1 MSDKKTININ
11 PALFQFGSGKTR
23 KKKEHTKGPKEIKVK
38 NALTRPNKTTKGKVL
53 RYIREQQ
60 EKNFKEMFD
69 NSISKNAKLQGA
81 LKEPLVESPKSD
93 FEDSVNYLTS
103 IVEEEDKKKSNHLHN
118 NTTIRNRPIS
128 DSSFFESI
136 LSEHP
141 SVSNSLNDN
150 NVIYQSQNII
160 NEIVPSNNQVLTDFR
175 LNPRMVLPEP
185 KYGCLKNGKL
195 PTYRMMMNQTMKNN
209 RPYANNNNIS
219 IVNTSSSQ
227 NPAKSHS
234 AKSHSAKSHSAPSY
248 PAIVSSTPI
257 VSCPLFTDPLQ
268 GNTNPA
274 NIEERMKNEKLKN
287 MSEMKQLRELIKKKA
302 TVVPKNMKYLKQKK
316 TVKRTHYLG
325 KSKVHP
331 KVAVLVSNRT
341 LRKKITTQAQLLK
354 QVPIHDVKK
363 YLIKN
368 GFIKVGSVAPN
379 DVMRKMYESAVLV
392 GGEIQNHNSENLLY
406 NYLNAEPNTY

>member
-1 MSDKKTININ
+1 MSDRKTININ

-38 NALTRPNKTTKGKVL
+38 NALTKPNKTTKGKVL

-69 NSISKNAKLQGA
+69 NSISKNAKLESI

-93 FEDSVNYLTS
+93 FEDSVNYLKS
-103 IVEEEDKKKSNHLHN
+103 IVDEEEKKKSAHLH

-150 NVIYQSQNII
+150 NNII
-160 NEIVPSNNQVLTDFR
+160 NQISPNDNQVLADFR
-175 LNPRMVLPEP
+175 LKPRMVLPEP
-185 KYGCLKNGKL
+185 TYGCLKNGKL

-209 RPYANNNNIS
+209 RPYSNSNNNNNNIS
-219 IVNTSSSQ
+219 IVNTTPSSSTY
-227 NPAKSHS
+227 NPQ
-234 AKSHSAKSHSAPSY
+234 
-248 PAIVSSTPI
+248 PAIVSVPPSQ
-257 VSCPLFTDPLQ
+257 SPLFADPLQ

-316 TVKRTHYLG
+316 TVKRTYYVG

-354 QVPIHDVKK
+354 QVPIHEVKK
-363 YLIKN
+363 YLIKK

>member
-11 PALFQFGSGKTR
+11 PALFQFVSGKTR
-23 KKKEHTKGPKEIKVK
+23 KKKGQLGNPKEIKMK
-38 NALTRPNKTTKGKVL
+38 NTLTKPNKTTKGKVL

-69 NSISKNAKLQGA
+69 NSISKNAKLQST

-93 FEDSVNYLTS
+93 FEDSVNYLKS
-103 IVEEEDKKKSNHLHN
+103 IVDEEDKKKSVQLH

-141 SVSNSLNDN
+141 NPLNDN
-150 NVIYQSQNII
+150 NNII
-160 NEIVPSNNQVLTDFR
+160 NQIVPNNNQVLTDFR

-209 RPYANNNNIS
+209 RPYNNNIS
-219 IVNTSSSQ
+219 IINTSPSSTY
-227 NPAKSHS
+227 NPQLVV
-234 AKSHSAKSHSAPSY
+234 SAPH
-248 PAIVSSTPI
+248 IVS
-257 VSCPLFTDPLQ
+257 PLFTDPSQ

-354 QVPIHDVKK
+354 QVPIHEVKK
-363 YLIKN
+363 YLIKK

-379 DVMRKMYESAVLV
+379 DVLRKMYESAILV
-392 GGEIQNHNSENLLY
+392 GGEIQNHNADNLLY